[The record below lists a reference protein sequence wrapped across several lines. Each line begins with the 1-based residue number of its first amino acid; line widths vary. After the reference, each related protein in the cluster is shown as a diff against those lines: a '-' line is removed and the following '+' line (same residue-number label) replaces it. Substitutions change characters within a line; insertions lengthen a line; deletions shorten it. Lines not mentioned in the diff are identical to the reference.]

1 MANATDYVE
10 DLINQAL
17 FKGAS
22 CTALTQTAGIYLGL
36 YLVAPTDTGG
46 GTEVSTTAG
55 YARILTT
62 AANWTTTTAGTITA
76 KNTTAQTFAANTGT
90 AWIVTDVAFHNHL
103 TATGF
108 TNYLLRGALS
118 ASVTI
123 NTGDQ
128 FQFAA
133 SAAIITIS

>member
-10 DLINQAL
+10 DQINQAL

-22 CTALTQTAGIYLGL
+22 CTALTLTAGIYLGL
-36 YLVAPTDTGG
+36 YQVAPTDTGG

-62 AANWTTTTAGTITA
+62 AANWTVTTAGTITA
-76 KNTTAQTFAANTGT
+76 KNASALLFAANTGT

-103 TATGF
+103 TATAF
-108 TNYLLRGALS
+108 TNYLLRGALNS
-118 ASVTI
+118 SVTI
-123 NTGDQ
+123 NAGDQ

-133 SAAIITIS
+133 SAATITIS